1 MGSIL
6 IAVPDF
12 SDEDLVFDED
22 ETKRIL
28 MFFWPSRRNQIST
41 MTINNEAR
49 RLAQTALVAGI
60 DGTYAMGYMKIV
72 LQTVLQPG
80 NGIKAFGQKLA
91 KRFVKHWWKH
101 AKENDLREAKV
112 AENVRVSV
120 ALALVSYLEGIYQGA
135 AAPRGALPWYAN
147 IGQGGTVW
155 G

>member
-1 MGSIL
+1 M

-60 DGTYAMGYMKIV
+60 DGTYAMGYMEAT
-72 LQTVLQPG
+72 LRTVLQPG
-80 NGIKAFGQKLA
+80 NGIKAFGKKLA

-112 AENVRVSV
+112 AQNVRLSV
-120 ALALVSYLEGIYQGA
+120 AAALASNLDMIYQGA
-135 AAPRGALPWYAN
+135 AAPRGPLQWYAN
-147 IGQGGTVW
+147 VEQGGAVW

>member
-6 IAVPDF
+6 ITVPDF

-28 MFFWPSRRNQIST
+28 MFFWPSRRDQIST
-41 MTINNEAR
+41 MAINNEVR

-101 AKENDLREAKV
+101 ARENDLRDAKV
-112 AENVRVSV
+112 AESIRVSV
-120 ALALVSYLEGIYQGA
+120 ALALGRHLGEIFEGA
-135 AAPRGALPWYAN
+135 AAPRGPLQWYAN
-147 IGQGGTVW
+147 VEQGGKVW